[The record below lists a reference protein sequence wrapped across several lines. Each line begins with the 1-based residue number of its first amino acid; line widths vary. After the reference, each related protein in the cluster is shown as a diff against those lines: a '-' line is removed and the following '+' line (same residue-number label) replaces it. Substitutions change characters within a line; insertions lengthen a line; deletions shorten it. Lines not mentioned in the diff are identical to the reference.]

1 MEIPAQSSKNPSLS
15 YARDVFL
22 PSNNTTATKDAANC
36 NSSMTNVDGLFAA
49 HDIESDLVLFTENDM
64 PGCELHQSSTNT
76 NCELVELEDGTG
88 AIVSTRFIKCGEFLC
103 VEESD
108 DDENESGGE
117 GEEEE
122 EGDWDNVNE

>member
-1 MEIPAQSSKNPSLS
+1 
-15 YARDVFL
+15 
-22 PSNNTTATKDAANC
+22 
-36 NSSMTNVDGLFAA
+36 MTNVDGLFAA
-49 HDIESDLVLFTENDM
+49 HDIESDTVLFTENDM
-64 PGCELHQSSTNT
+64 PRCELHRSSTNT

-88 AIVSTRFIKCGEFLC
+88 AIVSTRSIKFGEFLC

-108 DDENESGGE
+108 DNENESGGE